1 MHLVHYLNV
10 GFFCTECHAG
20 NDVVSDAE
28 KGRCP
33 GVLPRVL
40 GLLFFEVN
48 ASAQRKLG
56 DVSGVGGV
64 VKRGGV
70 VFAHHH
76 GEGAAGFVGADGPRG
91 GPVSVVAGGG
101 AVGKGVGAVDNE
113 ARTCG
118 HLVGCPA
125 LNQIGD
131 GERTEAWRGLLAGDG
146 AADVVVRGRGV
157 KPSDGGG
164 DVEASTPI
172 EVGFRGADG
181 DGVEA
186 YLVGGIGG
194 EGAVDSNVRAGPGSI
209 GEFVADAVA
218 ICCDCCGGQ
227 KSGGVRFPGTLGL
240 SSLDAV
246 EFPIGLFI
254 DEYLPVVGGHR
265 KVKLRGGA
273 GKSKVGNVC
282 GERGGVEAGRPGGV
296 SAVELAGV
304 GSGGPGI
311 ARTRLTRLVVG
322 GLCVGDGG
330 SCGGRDSPNADGQHD
345 AQRRQ
350 QRDHPGAGCVG
361 VFRAEDHWFFL
372 NSEST

>member
-1 MHLVHYLNV
+1 M
-10 GFFCTECHAG
+10 
-20 NDVVSDAE
+20 
-28 KGRCP
+28 
-33 GVLPRVL
+33 
-40 GLLFFEVN
+40 
-48 ASAQRKLG
+48 
-56 DVSGVGGV
+56 SGVGGV

-76 GEGAAGFVGADGPRG
+76 GEGAAGFVGADGSRG
-91 GPVSVVAGGG
+91 GPVGVVAGGG
-101 AVGKGVGAVDNE
+101 AVGEGVGAVDNE
-113 ARTCG
+113 ARACG

-125 LNQIGD
+125 LNQVGD
-131 GERTEAWRGLLAGDG
+131 GERTEAWRGFPAGDG
-146 AADVVVRGRGV
+146 AADVVVCGRGV
-157 KPSDGGG
+157 KPRDGGG
-164 DVEASTPI
+164 DVEANTPI

-186 YLVGGIGG
+186 HLVGGVGG

-227 KSGGVRFPGTLGL
+227 EGGGVRFPGALGL
-240 SSLDAV
+240 SSLNAV

-254 DEYLPVVGGHR
+254 DEHLPVVGGHR
-265 KVKLRGGA
+265 ESELRGGA
-273 GKSKVGNVC
+273 GKSKVGHGC

-296 SAVELAGV
+296 STVELAGV

-330 SCGGRDSPNADGQHD
+330 SCDGRDSPNADGQHD
-345 AQRRQ
+345 TQHCQ
-350 QRDHPGAGCVG
+350 QRNHPGAGCVG

>member
-1 MHLVHYLNV
+1 MENV
-10 GFFCTECHAG
+10 PKPG
-20 NDVVSDAE
+20 VVSS
-28 KGRCP
+28 
-33 GVLPRVL
+33 L
-40 GLLFFEVN
+40 
-48 ASAQRKLG
+48 
-56 DVSGVGGV
+56 
-64 VKRGGV
+64 
-70 VFAHHH
+70 
-76 GEGAAGFVGADGPRG
+76 
-91 GPVSVVAGGG
+91 
-101 AVGKGVGAVDNE
+101 
-113 ARTCG
+113 
-118 HLVGCPA
+118 
-125 LNQIGD
+125 
-131 GERTEAWRGLLAGDG
+131 DG

-157 KPSDGGG
+157 KPRDGGG
-164 DVEASTPI
+164 DMDASASI

-186 YLVGGIGG
+186 HLVGGVGG

-265 KVKLRGGA
+265 EGELRGGA

-330 SCGGRDSPNADGQHD
+330 SCDGRDSPNADGQHD

-350 QRDHPGAGCVG
+350 QRDHPGAGGVG